1 MKQMENK
8 FTIRLIEKADCL
20 QALEVYKP
28 YVLSTAITF
37 EYEVPDAQE
46 FSNRIESI
54 SKEYPWLVC
63 LHNDTIIGYAY
74 ATKHR
79 YRTAYQWSPES
90 TIYISEAVH
99 RKGIARILYE
109 TLFSILRLQGY
120 YNVYAGVVVPNE
132 KSEGFH
138 RASGFEEI
146 GVFKKVGFKL
156 GEWHDV
162 RWFQLHLA
170 EHTYNPNPPTPVFQ
184 IKDTNEF
191 NTIMER
197 STAALNLIGTK
208 VSS

>member
-1 MKQMENK
+1 MENK
-8 FTIRLIEKADCL
+8 FTIRLIEKADCH

-37 EYEVPDAQE
+37 EYEVPDAEE

-54 SKEYPWLVC
+54 SNEYPWLVC
-63 LHNDTIIGYAY
+63 LHNDKIIGYAY

-90 TIYISEAVH
+90 TIYVSEEVH
-99 RKGIARILYE
+99 RKGIARILYQ

-170 EHTYNPNPPTPVFQ
+170 EHSNNPNPPTPVNQ
-184 IKDTNEF
+184 IKSTHEF
-191 NTIMER
+191 KTIMER
-197 STAALNLIGTK
+197 SSAALNIIGSK
-208 VSS
+208 V